1 MNIENQIRA
10 NMLSI
15 ISLVVAL
22 TALSYNTYR
31 NELTEENRNIRNA
44 GFELLVELNK
54 LQLLIDFAHYDN
66 NPQSGNP
73 IKGWGHVLYI
83 HDLSIL
89 VSVGVESKSLQLKE
103 SWRLSWEE
111 LGKDESSNVVLTRDI
126 KELRSQVLD
135 KIKTLG

>member
-1 MNIENQIRA
+1 MNIVNQVKV

-15 ISLVVAL
+15 ISLVLAL

-73 IKGWGHVLYI
+73 IRGWGHVLYI
-83 HDLSIL
+83 YDLSGL
-89 VSVGVESKSLQLKE
+89 VSVEVESKSLALKE
-103 SWRLSWEE
+103 KWRITWEV
-111 LGKDESSNVVLTRDI
+111 LGKNENSNTELTEVI
-126 KELRSQVLD
+126 KDLRAQVLF